1 MNIHLLLILSYTLLN
16 TTQVTA
22 LKHWHPQSLV
32 QFRKSLD
39 IIQPNNHHILHNSR
53 IDNNMEDP
61 EDMSMQEGSDT
72 TSITNTNT
80 NNAPNKKAKTAPP
93 SSFLT
98 GKEGVCRV
106 EVARVEWLTVA
117 PWQRTPQTKSSG
129 TGFVIDAREFN
140 HNLILTNAHVVK
152 SAVDIRIRKHGST
165 RRFPARCVVYAPDV
179 DLALLELIGSDEDK
193 IEFFGTDSSLAL
205 SLADELPALQES
217 VHVVGFPTGGTTI
230 CITEGVVSR
239 IDLVSASAFNNLLAI
254 QIDAAINPGNSGGP
268 AFNKNG
274 KVTGV
279 AFFKNT
285 SKKTDNVGYLIPAD
299 VVRTFLG
306 RCQLDP
312 KGEKSVYTL
321 SPSLPYD
328 WHPLENASL
337 RLAHKVP
344 PSVHGVLVTSAS
356 ETLNG
361 VLKKGDVLTHIDGK
375 ALADDGQVVL
385 RRDELI
391 QHRYLLRGK
400 AVDEPTIFTVFRD
413 GQADQ
418 QCPPCVLGNIP
429 SICLRWIDV
438 DYPPDYLIL
447 GALVLLPLSWALR
460 SHKRCGTRLIGDC
473 IDWCQK
479 WPQDWEGKTG
489 LVVLVDILAHE
500 LTFSYSRPWRRVTTY
515 NGTPVLS
522 LEHLRDLWEA
532 SCKESKAAKE
542 AGNGNTEPMFA
553 RLGLESDDDIVLEVQ
568 AAMAAESEVLERHQ
582 IPTASHISPP
592 NPCYK

>member
-1 MNIHLLLILSYTLLN
+1 
-16 TTQVTA
+16 
-22 LKHWHPQSLV
+22 
-32 QFRKSLD
+32 
-39 IIQPNNHHILHNSR
+39 
-53 IDNNMEDP
+53 MEDP
-61 EDMSMQEGSDT
+61 DNVPPADDVLMREATPSPIT
-72 TSITNTNT
+72 TTT
-80 NNAPNKKAKTAPP
+80 NNNNKPPTKKAKTTEI
-93 SSFLT
+93 SFLT
-98 GKEGVCRV
+98 GKEGVCRI
-106 EVARVEWLTVA
+106 EVARVEWLTTA
-117 PWQRTPQTKSSG
+117 PWQRTTQTKSSG
-129 TGFVIDAREFN
+129 TGFCIRDE
-140 HNLILTNAHVVK
+140 LLLTNAHVVK
-152 SAVDIRIRKHGST
+152 SAVDIRVRKHGST
-165 RRFPARCVVYAPDV
+165 RRYAARVAVYAPDV
-179 DLALLELIGSDEDK
+179 DLALLEIKGADEK
-193 IEFFGTDSSLAL
+193 KEFFGTHDDLAL
-205 SLADELPALQES
+205 ELAKELPALQES

-268 AFNKNG
+268 AFDKQG

-285 SKKTDNVGYLIPAD
+285 SKKTDNVGYLIPSS
-299 VVRTFLG
+299 VVETFLG
-306 RCQLDP
+306 RCQLDRD
-312 KGEKSVYTL
+312 EQTSLYTL
-321 SPSLPYD
+321 SPSVPYD

-344 PSVHGVLVTSAS
+344 SSIHGVLLTSVS
-356 ETLNG
+356 NTLEG
-361 VLKKGDVLTHIDGK
+361 ILKVGDVLTHVDGK
-375 ALADDGQVVL
+375 AIADDGQVVL

-400 AVDEPTIFTVFRD
+400 RVDEPTIFTVFRD
-413 GQADQ
+413 GQDNQ
-418 QCPPCVLGNIP
+418 QCPPSVLRNIP

-447 GALVLLPLSWALR
+447 GALVLLPMSWALR

-500 LTFSYSRPWRRVTTY
+500 LTFSYSRPWRRVTAY

-522 LEHLRDLWEA
+522 MEHLRDLWQQ
-532 SCKESKAAKE
+532 SCQDSKAAVE
-542 AGNGNTEPMFA
+542 AGNTEPTFA
-553 RLGLESDDDIVLEVQ
+553 RIQLQSDDDIVLEVQ
-568 AAMAAESEVLERHQ
+568 SAMAAESEVLARHQ

-592 NPCYK
+592 NPNYK

>member
-1 MNIHLLLILSYTLLN
+1 MVALLVLWILTLF
-16 TTQVTA
+16 VAGEIEA
-22 LKHWHPQSLV
+22 LKNWHHPVPFS
-32 QFRKSLD
+32 RSLD
-39 IIQPNNHHILHNSR
+39 TTNPNPNSNNNHPFLKSR
-53 IDNNMEDP
+53 IMDDQEDIA
-61 EDMSMQEGSDT
+61 MQDVASSNGDSNPN
-72 TSITNTNT
+72 TSTISK
-80 NNAPNKKAKTAPP
+80 PNKKPKLTTTPG
-93 SSFLT
+93 SFLT

-106 EVARVEWLTVA
+106 EVARVEWMTTA

-129 TGFVIDAREFN
+129 TGFVIASN
-140 HNLILTNAHVVK
+140 LTPPNLILTNAHVVK

-165 RRFPARCVVYAPDV
+165 RRFPARVAVYAPDV
-179 DLALLELIGSDEDK
+179 DLALLELKGTDEDK
-193 IEFFGTDSSLAL
+193 TEFFGEGNNLAL
-205 SLADELPALQES
+205 QLADELPALQES
-217 VHVVGFPTGGTTI
+217 VHVVGFPTGGSTI

-254 QIDAAINPGNSGGP
+254 QIDAAINRKLYAAILPLACLVVVVFSQPFPITLHALGLILFYYYLSAGNSGGP
-268 AFNKNG
+268 AFDKHG

-306 RCQLDP
+306 RCQLNQETGP
-312 KGEKSVYTL
+312 GKSVYTL

-344 PSVHGVLVTSAS
+344 SSVHGILVTSVS
-356 ETLNG
+356 NTLDG
-361 VLKKGDVLTHIDGK
+361 ILEKGDVLTHIDGK
-375 ALADDGQVVL
+375 AVADDGQVVL

-400 AVDEPTIFTVFRD
+400 AVDEATTFTVFRD

-447 GALVLLPLSWALR
+447 GALVLLPMSWALR

-473 IDWCQK
+473 IDW
-479 WPQDWEGKTG
+479 
-489 LVVLVDILAHE
+489 VSH
-500 LTFSYSRPWRRVTTY
+500 SRITLLY
-515 NGTPVLS
+515 G
-522 LEHLRDLWEA
+522 A
-532 SCKESKAAKE
+532 
-542 AGNGNTEPMFA
+542 
-553 RLGLESDDDIVLEVQ
+553 I
-568 AAMAAESEVLERHQ
+568 
-582 IPTASHISPP
+582 
-592 NPCYK
+592 